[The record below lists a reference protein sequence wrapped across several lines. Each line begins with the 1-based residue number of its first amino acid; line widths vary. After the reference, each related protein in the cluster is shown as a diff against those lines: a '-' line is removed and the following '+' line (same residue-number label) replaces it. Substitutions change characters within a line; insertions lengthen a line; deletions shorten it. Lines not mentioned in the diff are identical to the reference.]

1 MNRAPAYD
9 DNRPCPFRNAPYD
22 LRSSVAQKAMIPA
35 EEVQL
40 HFLRIVEEGPMIS
53 LRQLAQRLGARLEKT
68 N

>member
-1 MNRAPAYD
+1 
-9 DNRPCPFRNAPYD
+9 
-22 LRSSVAQKAMIPA
+22 MIPA